1 MGSCELNL
9 RVLTQENAWNLGNF
23 AAYKPCF
30 LSMCNLAK
38 MHLYHVIFLIIFV
51 FLCVFF
57 KTSKALFKV
66 ETKFCRCL
74 ILAWCHLKRRCRPC
88 CRHVSYWWTGCTRTN
103 VVHANNIL
111 QRAPTI
117 QGVFSD
123 FVLLWSRS
131 PLNIHSYSTS
141 HGLVTISRQTKVTF
155 TVTKAPTTLR
165 AALMSDSSFHLSCK
179 MFSCLW
185 LITVALKWWMNDI
198 RYAI

>member
-1 MGSCELNL
+1 MLTDWDWAFVGSCKLNL

-23 AAYKPCF
+23 AAYEPYF
-30 LSMCNLAK
+30 HSMCNLAARCI
-38 MHLYHVIFLIIFV
+38 MLYIYYLLCY

-66 ETKFCRCL
+66 ATKFCRCL
-74 ILAWCHLKRRCRPC
+74 ILAWCLLKRRCRPC
-88 CRHVSYWWTGCTRTN
+88 CRHVSDWWTGCTRTN

-131 PLNIHSYSTS
+131 LNINSYSTS

-155 TVTKAPTTLR
+155 TVTKALINPESCTNIWFFV
-165 AALMSDSSFHLSCK
+165 SFKL
-179 MFSCLW
+179 
-185 LITVALKWWMNDI
+185 
-198 RYAI
+198 